1 MASEVGPVTVGLCPS
16 AHDRDAQGRM
26 PRYGFALEH
35 RLFRCPKG
43 GFPEVAAGQQGK
55 KQQILQLFSL
65 AFHPSVAPLETQDA
79 MTTQKPTW
87 HFWHLPDGE
96 GHLPGKVTTPRTRS
110 CK

>member
-1 MASEVGPVTVGLCPS
+1 MASEVGPVWLGSVPQLTTGMQKAGCPDTVLPLNTDS
-16 AHDRDAQGRM
+16 PDVQREAS
-26 PRYGFALEH
+26 L
-35 RLFRCPKG
+35 RL
-43 GFPEVAAGQQGK
+43 QQDSGGK